1 MLEAE
6 LDIFEVFNFT
16 REEEF
21 DTAIFFEMELWR
33 RKTPKTPT
41 PTEIEGILWSF
52 SKVLKWEYENAKEIL
67 KWRLGLKRD
76 LEINTEWKLKNIPRF
91 KTKVYVNGDTVKRI
105 QILKNGEVEIEKGNT
120 KFNYSLAKIGVIL
133 LRKAKRNWD
142 IAIGKSLSM
151 DRLEFLLRDIYFE
164 GYFNELFK
172 LKQNLNQLIIDNEF
186 PIWQILYFRP
196 KWIGEVSRNILLYY
210 LSPNITKE
218 DRNLMEEYYLRF
230 DYDELTPDEKLLKEV
245 IEKRGRDLD
254 TEYYKVREIV
264 EIPLSA
270 EIREKLKIKALEK
283 GLGKLKLDE
292 IFIIPRWKFEDYL
305 RFSPKKDLVESLLD
319 LMRLKELHKD
329 IALLRE
335 DIVKDRL
342 LEKNYTRSFNLYPY

>member
-6 LDIFEVFNFT
+6 LDILEVFNFA

-21 DTAIFFEMELWR
+21 DTATFYEMELWR
-33 RKTPKTPT
+33 RVT

-52 SKVLKWEYENAKEIL
+52 SKVLKWEYENTKEIL

-76 LEINTEWKLKNIPRF
+76 LEINTEWELKNISRF

-105 QILKNGEVEIEKGNT
+105 QILKSGEVNVKNGNA
-120 KFNYSLAKIGVIL
+120 KFYYSLARIGVKL

-142 IAIGKSLSM
+142 IAIGKVLSG
-151 DRLEFLLRDIYFE
+151 DRLEFLIRDIYFE

-172 LKQNLNQLIIDNEF
+172 LKQNLNQLIIDNKF

-196 KWIGEVSRNILLYY
+196 KWIGEVSRGILLYY

-218 DRNLMEEYYLRF
+218 DRQLMEEYYLRF

-245 IEKRGRDLD
+245 IEKRGRDLEM
-254 TEYYKVREIV
+254 EYYPYGDIV
-264 EIPLSA
+264 EIPLSE
-270 EIREKLKIKALEK
+270 EIIEKLKTKALEK
-283 GLGKLKLDE
+283 GLGRLE
-292 IFIIPRWKFEDYL
+292 IEKALAIPKWKFEDYL
-305 RFSPKKDLVESLLD
+305 RFSPQKDLVESLLD

-342 LEKNYTRSFNLYPY
+342 LEKNYTRPFNLYPY